1 MLLCQANKR
10 MPKEFKS
17 LRLNRDKILPCLE
30 ASGATELTTKVEANG
45 NMVLT
50 GTWDGAKFRV
60 NVFLKGD
67 GTTTLGHASGWDRA
81 AFESVAS
88 ILEAGCAYAAQQK
101 FEVSVKLQQ
110 AQVDELSEFFVA
122 EGQAERVADEPTA
135 HGHRTRWRG
144 KDGDTLAVT
153 VFNTGT
159 VQFQGRNLH
168 LASLVWDYLTN
179 VLSLDTVL
187 EKQIATYKVPVSV
200 AEIKDELATK
210 LPVAFPR
217 LHSEIRKQLSCALTW
232 SKVDVELEDYSTVAF
247 PALRGLEGF
256 LYQEIR
262 ECGLQPA
269 DKGNFGDYFDV
280 NGQLYAVRESYL
292 EHLAGDKGMLLAQAY
307 GLYHKQRH
315 GLAHM
320 SVLLVGTRT
329 LASMA
334 EAINVVKQ
342 VLDLIES
349 FYQKVK

>member
-1 MLLCQANKR
+1 

-30 ASGATELTTKVEANG
+30 GSGATELNAHVEGNG
-45 NMVLT
+45 NMILT
-50 GTWDGAKFRV
+50 GMWEGTKFRV
-60 NVFLKGD
+60 NVYLKGD
-67 GTTTLGHASGWDRA
+67 GTTTLGHASGWDRP

-101 FEVSVKLQQ
+101 FEVSVKLPR
-110 AQVDELSEFFVA
+110 AEVDELSAFFLA
-122 EGQAERVADEPTA
+122 EGQAERVADEEIA
-135 HGHRTRWRG
+135 HGQRTRWRG

-200 AEIKDELATK
+200 AEIKDELAAK

-217 LHSEIRKQLSCALTW
+217 LHEEIRKQLSCALTW
-232 SKVDVELEDYSTVAF
+232 SKIDVELEDYSNVAF

-256 LYQEIR
+256 LYQEIAK
-262 ECGLQPA
+262 CALQPA
-269 DKGNFGDYFDV
+269 EKGNFGDYFDV
-280 NGQLYAVRESYL
+280 NGQLYSVREPFT
-292 EHLAGDKGMLLAQAY
+292 EHLAGEKGALLAQAY

-315 GLAHM
+315 GFAHM

-334 EAINVVKQ
+334 EATEVIKQ
-342 VLDLIES
+342 VLSQIEN

>member
-1 MLLCQANKR
+1 
-10 MPKEFKS
+10 MPKEFKG
-17 LRLNRDKILPCLE
+17 LRLNRDKIVPSLE
-30 ASGATELTTKVEANG
+30 SSGATDFSVNIEPNG

-50 GTWDGAKFRV
+50 GMWKEAKFRV
-60 NVFLKGD
+60 NVYLKGD

-81 AFESVAS
+81 AFEAVAS

-101 FEVSVKLQQ
+101 FEVSVKLPE
-110 AQVDELSEFFVA
+110 AQVNELWAFLAENKAEQVA
-122 EGQAERVADEPTA
+122 EEDIA
-135 HGHRTRWRG
+135 HGRRLRWRG

-159 VQFQGRNLH
+159 AQFQGRNLH

-200 AEIKDELATK
+200 AEIKDELASK

-217 LHSEIRKQLSCALTW
+217 LHEEVRKQLSCALTW
-232 SKVDVELEDYSTVAF
+232 TKVDVELEDYSNVAF

-256 LYQEIR
+256 LYQEIAQ
-262 ECGLQPA
+262 CGLHPA
-269 DKGNFGDYFDV
+269 EKGNFGDYFDV
-280 NGQLYAVRESYL
+280 NGQLYSVREPYA
-292 EHLAGDKGMLLAQAY
+292 EHLAGEKGVLLAQAY

-329 LASMA
+329 LESMA
-334 EAINVVKQ
+334 EAIDVIKQ
-342 VLDLIES
+342 VFEQIEN